1 MGQLNIANLKF
12 AYIDTSIV
20 IYTVEA
26 HPSYFSRLQPLW
38 EKFQLGD
45 IELVTSELTLMETLV
60 LPMKRNNQ
68 ALVNDYRILLES
80 TEIQLVPI
88 NREILFTA
96 TELRA
101 RTNLKTPDAIHAAT
115 AIHTN
120 CDLFLTND
128 RAFNNLSMLSTVI
141 IHDIS

>member
-1 MGQLNIANLKF
+1 MGQLNLTNIKSVYL
-12 AYIDTSIV
+12 DTSIV

-26 HPSYFSRLQPLW
+26 NPSYFLQLQPLW
-38 EKFQLGD
+38 EKFQLGE

-60 LPMKRNNQ
+60 LPIKCNDQ
-68 ALVNDYRILLES
+68 ALVDNYRTLLES

-88 NREILFTA
+88 NREIIFNA

-128 RAFNNLSMLSTVI
+128 RAFNNISMLSTI
-141 IHDIS
+141 ILDDIS